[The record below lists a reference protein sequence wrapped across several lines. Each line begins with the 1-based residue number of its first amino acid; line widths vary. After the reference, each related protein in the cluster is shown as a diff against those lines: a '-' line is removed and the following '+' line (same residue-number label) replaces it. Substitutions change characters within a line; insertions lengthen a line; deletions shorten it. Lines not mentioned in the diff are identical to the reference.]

1 MESNE
6 RRPMMRLNWM
16 TALGVAA
23 AILAA
28 PAHAEEPPSNR
39 ELYEL
44 YKVQQEQ
51 IDATADAVENGEATG
66 RWFEKT
72 RLGGYGEVHF
82 NFLKGS
88 SGAKNKSEAD
98 FHRFVLFINHEYSDK
113 IRFFSEIELEHASAG
128 EGAPGEVELEQAFIE
143 FDLPLR
149 IMATGGL
156 FLLPIGILNET
167 HEPPTFYGVE
177 RNPVEKNIIPTT
189 WWEGGGMLSRNFD
202 HGLSTNLAIT
212 TGLHADNESPFNIR
226 SGRQKLAKA
235 DASDVAITGRVVYRG
250 VPGLE
255 LGVSAQWSENIA
267 ATGSKTPATLFE
279 THVIYERGPFG
290 LRALYARWD
299 LHSAAAEAAGKD
311 EQYGFYV
318 EPSFRIN
325 EWVGVFGRYNQ
336 FNTSAGSAGGTKRQ
350 YDIGFNFWPHEN
362 VVLKIDG
369 QFQSNQGGA
378 EELDGV
384 NLGLGFIF

>member
-6 RRPMMRLNWM
+6 RRPMMSMNWM

-23 AILAA
+23 SILAA
-28 PAHAEEPPSNR
+28 PAQAEEPPSNQ

-44 YKVQQEQ
+44 YKEQQEQ
-51 IDATADAVENGEATG
+51 INATADAVENSEPTG

-72 RLGGYGEVHF
+72 RIGGYGELHF
-82 NFLKGS
+82 NFLEGS
-88 SGAKNKSEAD
+88 SGANGKNEAD

-113 IRFFSEIELEHASAG
+113 IRFFSEIELEHAFAG
-128 EGAPGEVELEQAFIE
+128 GDAPGEVELEQAFIE
-143 FDLPLR
+143 FDIPLE
-149 IMATGGL
+149 ITATGGL
-156 FLLPIGILNET
+156 FLLPVGILNET

-212 TGLHADNESPFNIR
+212 TGLHTDSTFNIR
-226 SGRQKLAKA
+226 NGRQKVAKA
-235 DASDVAITGRVVYRG
+235 NASDVAITGRVVYRG

-255 LGVSAQWSENIA
+255 LAVSAQWSENIA
-267 ATGSKTPATLFE
+267 ANRSKTPATLFE
-279 THVIYERGPFG
+279 THVVYERGPYG

-299 LHSAAAEAAGKD
+299 LHSSAAEVGGKD
-311 EQYGFYV
+311 EQYGFYI
-318 EPSFRIN
+318 EPSYRIR

-336 FNTSAGSAGGTKRQ
+336 FNTSAGSSGGTKRQ

-369 QFQSNQGGA
+369 QFQSNQGG
-378 EELDGV
+378 EPELDGV
-384 NLGLGFIF
+384 NLGLGFSF